1 MSAFEYTA
9 VDGDGRE
16 QRGILEGD
24 TARQVR
30 QQLRDQGLMPLTVA
44 AAVERARRD
53 RPGLAGQGAGL
64 GFGRGV
70 SAADLALI
78 TRQLATLV
86 ASGMPVEEALR
97 AIARHAEKPRIQR
110 LVMALRS
117 RVVEGHSLAAALAEF
132 PRSFPEIYVA
142 TVRAGEQSGHLDN
155 VLDRLADYTDA
166 RQETRTSVGNA
177 LAYPAILSLVA
188 VGIVIFLLSYI
199 VPEVVGVFGSFDAEL
214 PWLTRALI
222 AVSDFLRAWGWVLL
236 ILLVVA
242 VVAARLA
249 LQRPAIRHAA
259 DEMLLK
265 LPVIGSLLRGA
276 DTGRFARTLSIL
288 AASGVPVLEA
298 LGIASTVVNN
308 RPMRAAVERAAVQV
322 REGTSLH
329 RALDRSG
336 RFPPMVLHLIAS
348 GEQSG
353 QLDQML
359 HRAADHQER
368 ETRMKVALMVNLFEP
383 AVILIMGLAVLV
395 IVLAILLPIFELNQ
409 LVR

>member
-9 VDGDGRE
+9 LDPDGRE
-16 QRGILEGD
+16 KRGILEGD

-30 QQLRDQGLMPLTVA
+30 QQLRDQGLTPLSVA
-44 AAVERARRD
+44 AAVERARGERT
-53 RPGLAGQGAGL
+53 GSGL
-64 GFGRGV
+64 GFGGGLG
-70 SAADLALI
+70 AADLALI

-97 AIARHAEKPRIQR
+97 AIARHADKPKVQR

-177 LAYPAILSLVA
+177 LAYPVILTIVA
-188 VGIVIFLLSYI
+188 LGIVVFLLSYI
-199 VPEVVGVFGSFDAEL
+199 VPEVIGVFGSFDADL

-222 AVSDFLRAWGWVLL
+222 ATSEFLRAWGLVLL
-236 ILLVVA
+236 GLLGAAVA
-242 VVAARLA
+242 GARLA
-249 LQRPAIRHAA
+249 LRRPRVRHAVDA
-259 DEMLLK
+259 LLLR
-265 LPVIGSLLRGA
+265 LPVIGPLLRGA

-298 LGIASTVVNN
+298 LGIAATVVNN

-329 RALDRSG
+329 RALERSG

-353 QLDQML
+353 RLDDML

-368 ETRMKVALMVNLFEP
+368 ETRMKVALMVNIFEP
-383 AVILIMGLAVLV
+383 LVILFMGVTVLI

>member
-9 VDGDGRE
+9 LDTDGR
-16 QRGILEGD
+16 QRRGILEGD
-24 TARQVR
+24 TARQIR
-30 QQLRDQGLMPLTVA
+30 QQLRDRGLTPLNVA
-44 AAVERARRD
+44 EATERARRD
-53 RPGLAGQGAGL
+53 RPAL
-64 GFGRGV
+64 GFGRGIG
-70 SAADLALI
+70 AADLALI

-97 AIARHAEKPRIQR
+97 AIARHADKPRVQR
-110 LVMALRS
+110 LVMALRG

-142 TVRAGEQSGHLDN
+142 TVRAGEQSGHLDG
-155 VLDRLADYTDA
+155 VLERLADYTDA

-177 LAYPAILSLVA
+177 LAYPIILSLVA
-188 VGIVIFLLSYI
+188 VGIVIFLLAYI

-214 PWLTRALI
+214 PLLTRVLI
-222 AVSDFLRAWGWVLL
+222 GVSDFLRDWGVALGG
-236 ILLVVA
+236 VVA
-242 VVAARLA
+242 VALVGARLA
-249 LQRPAIRHAA
+249 LRRPRVRFAF
-259 DEMLLK
+259 DEFLLRV
-265 LPVIGSLLRGA
+265 PVVGPLARGA

-298 LGIASTVVNN
+298 LSITATVVSN

-322 REGTSLH
+322 REGMSLH
-329 RALDRSG
+329 RALEKSG

-353 QLDQML
+353 QLDRML

-368 ETRMKVALMVNLFEP
+368 ETRMKVSLLVNIFEP
-383 AVILIMGLAVLV
+383 AVILLMGMAVLV

>member
-9 VDGDGRE
+9 FDPQGRE
-16 QRGILEGD
+16 KRGILEGD

-30 QQLRDQGLMPLTVA
+30 QMLRDQGLTPLNVA
-44 AAVERARRD
+44 EAAEQARRE
-53 RPGLAGQGAGL
+53 RPSIGFNRGVGAG
-64 GFGRGV
+64 
-70 SAADLALI
+70 DLALI
-78 TRQLATLV
+78 TRQLATLI

-97 AIARHAEKPRIQR
+97 AIARHADKPRVQR
-110 LVMALRS
+110 MVMALRA
-117 RVVEGHSLAAALAEF
+117 RVVEGHSLAGALAEF

-142 TVRAGEQSGHLDN
+142 TVRAGEQSGHLDG
-155 VLDRLADYTDA
+155 VLDRLADYTEA
-166 RQETRTSVGNA
+166 RQETRSSVGNA
-177 LAYPAILSLVA
+177 LAYPLILTVVA
-188 VGIVIFLLSYI
+188 LGIVVFLLSYI

-222 AVSDFLRAWGWVLL
+222 GLSDFLRDWGLVLGL
-236 ILLVVA
+236 AL
-242 VVAARLA
+242 VAAVIGGQLA
-249 LQRPAIRHAA
+249 LRRPRIRHAV
-259 DEMLLK
+259 DEFLLRM
-265 LPVIGSLLRGA
+265 PIIGPMLRGA

-298 LGIASTVVNN
+298 LGIASTVVGN
-308 RPMRAAVERAAVQV
+308 RPMRRAVERAAVQV
-322 REGTSLH
+322 REGSSLH
-329 RALDRSG
+329 RALEKSG
-336 RFPPMVLHLIAS
+336 RFPPMVLHLISS

-368 ETRMKVALMVNLFEP
+368 ETRMKVSLLVNVFEP
-383 AVILIMGLAVLV
+383 AIILVMGMAVLV

>member
-9 VDGDGRE
+9 YDAQGRE
-16 QRGILEGD
+16 KRGILEGD

-30 QQLRDQGLMPLTVA
+30 QQLRDQGMIPLSVTE
-44 AAVERARRD
+44 AVERAQRD
-53 RPGLAGQGAGL
+53 RPGR
-64 GFGRGV
+64 GFSRGV
-70 SAADLALI
+70 GAADLALI
-78 TRQLATLV
+78 TRQLATLL
-86 ASGMPVEEALR
+86 ASGMPLEEALR
-97 AIARHAEKPRIQR
+97 AIARHAEKPRVQR

-155 VLDRLADYTDA
+155 VLDRLADYTEG
-166 RQETRTSVGNA
+166 RQETKSSVAGA
-177 LAYPAILSLVA
+177 LAYPAVLTVVA
-188 VGIVIFLLSYI
+188 LGIVIFLLSYI

-214 PWLTRALI
+214 PWLTQALI
-222 AVSDFLRAWGWVLL
+222 AISDFLIEWGVVLL
-236 ILLVVA
+236 ILLAVLIVA
-242 VVAARLA
+242 GHLA
-249 LQRPAIRHAA
+249 LRRPAIRHRADAA
-259 DEMLLK
+259 LLR
-265 LPVIGSLLRGA
+265 LPAIGPLLRGA

-298 LGIASTVVNN
+298 LGIAATVVNN
-308 RPMRAAVERAAVQV
+308 RPMRAAVQRAATQV
-322 REGTSLH
+322 REGMSLH
-329 RALDRSG
+329 RALEKSG
-336 RFPPMVLHLIAS
+336 QFPPMVLHLIAS

-353 QLDQML
+353 QLDDML

-368 ETRMKVALMVNLFEP
+368 ETRMKVSLIVNLFEP
-383 AVILIMGLAVLV
+383 AIILLMGAIVLV

>member
-9 VDGDGRE
+9 IDGEGRE

-30 QQLRDQGLMPLTVA
+30 QQLRDQGLTPLNVA

-53 RPGLAGQGAGL
+53 SPSLGSGL
-64 GFGRGV
+64 GFGRGIG
-70 SAADLALI
+70 AADLALI

-97 AIARHAEKPRIQR
+97 AIARHAEKPKVQR
-110 LVMALRS
+110 LVMALRT
-117 RVVEGHSLAAALAEF
+117 RIVEGHSLAAALAEF

-155 VLDRLADYTDA
+155 VLERLADYTDA

-177 LAYPAILSLVA
+177 LAYPAILSVVA
-188 VGIVIFLLSYI
+188 VAIVIFLLSYI
-199 VPEVVGVFGSFDAEL
+199 VPEVVGVFGSFDADL

-222 AVSDFLRAWGWVLL
+222 ASSDFLRDWGWMLL

-242 VVAARLA
+242 IVVARLA
-249 LQRPAIRHAA
+249 LQRPAIRYAA
-259 DEMLLK
+259 DEALLK
-265 LPVIGSLLRGA
+265 LPIIGSLLRGA

-329 RALDRSG
+329 RALDRSN

-368 ETRMKVALMVNLFEP
+368 ETRMKVSLLVNIFEP
-383 AVILIMGLAVLV
+383 AVILVMGLAVLV

>member
-9 VDGDGRE
+9 FDADGRE

-24 TARQVR
+24 TARQIR
-30 QQLRDQGLMPLTVA
+30 QQLRDRGLTPLNVA
-44 AAVERARRD
+44 EASEQVRRERPTIGFSR
-53 RPGLAGQGAGL
+53 GLGAG
-64 GFGRGV
+64 
-70 SAADLALI
+70 DLALI

-97 AIARHAEKPRIQR
+97 AIARHADKPRLQR
-110 LVMALRS
+110 LVMALRA

-142 TVRAGEQSGHLDN
+142 TVRAGEQSGHLDG

-166 RQETRTSVGNA
+166 RQETRASVGSA
-177 LAYPAILSLVA
+177 LAYPLILTVVAI
-188 VGIVIFLLSYI
+188 GIVVFLLAYI

-214 PWLTRALI
+214 PWLTQALI
-222 AVSDFLRAWGWVLL
+222 ALSDFLLDWGLVLFG
-236 ILLVVA
+236 LLVVA
-242 VVAARLA
+242 AIAIQLA
-249 LQRPAIRHAA
+249 LRRPRIRHAF
-259 DEMLLK
+259 DEAVLR
-265 LPVIGSLLRGA
+265 LPVIGPLVRGA

-329 RALDRSG
+329 RALEKSG

-368 ETRMKVALMVNLFEP
+368 ETRMKVSLLVNVFEP
-383 AVILIMGLAVLV
+383 AIILVMGMAVLV

>member
-9 VDGDGRE
+9 FDADGRE

-30 QQLRDQGLMPLTVA
+30 QQLRERGLTPLTVSE
-44 AAVERARRD
+44 AVERARRE
-53 RPGLAGQGAGL
+53 RSGFGPGRGIGAG
-64 GFGRGV
+64 
-70 SAADLALI
+70 DLALV

-97 AIARHAEKPRIQR
+97 AIARQADKPRAQR
-110 LVMALRS
+110 LVMALRA
-117 RVVEGHSLAAALAEF
+117 RVVEGHSLAAALAGF

-142 TVRAGEQSGHLDN
+142 TVRAGEQSGHLDS

-166 RQETRTSVGNA
+166 RQETRSSVGNA
-177 LAYPAILSLVA
+177 LAYPIILTVVAI
-188 VGIVIFLLSYI
+188 GIVIFLLSYI

-222 AVSDFLRAWGWVLL
+222 ATSDFLRAHGFVLAGVL
-236 ILLVVA
+236 IAAGIGGQLALRRPRIRHSVDEILL
-242 VVAARLA
+242 R
-249 LQRPAIRHAA
+249 
-259 DEMLLK
+259 
-265 LPVIGSLLRGA
+265 LPVVGPLIRGA

-298 LGIASTVVNN
+298 LGIAATVVNN
-308 RPMRAAVERAAVQV
+308 RPLRAAVERAAVQV

-329 RALDRSG
+329 RALERSG
-336 RFPPMVLHLIAS
+336 RFPPLVLHLIAS

-353 QLDQML
+353 QLDRML

-368 ETRMKVALMVNLFEP
+368 ETRMKVSLLVNIFEP
-383 AVILIMGLAVLV
+383 MIILVMGMIVLV

>member
-9 VDGDGRE
+9 IDAEGRE

-30 QQLRDQGLMPLTVA
+30 QQLRDQGLTPLNVA

-53 RPGLAGQGAGL
+53 RPAAGFAL
-64 GFGRGV
+64 RGGM

-97 AIARHAEKPRIQR
+97 AVARHADKPRVQR

-132 PRSFPEIYVA
+132 PRSFPDIYVA

-177 LAYPAILSLVA
+177 LAYPAILTVVA
-188 VGIVIFLLSYI
+188 LGIVVFLLSYI
-199 VPEVVGVFGSFDAEL
+199 VPEVIGVFGAFDAEL

-222 AVSDFLRAWGWVLL
+222 ATSDFLRSWGVLL
-236 ILLVVA
+236 LVLLVVA
-242 VVAARLA
+242 VLGAQLA
-249 LQRPAIRHAA
+249 LRRPAVRHAV
-259 DEMLLK
+259 DELLLR
-265 LPVIGSLLRGA
+265 LPIIGPLLRGA

-298 LGIASTVVNN
+298 LGIAATVVNN

-329 RALDRSG
+329 RALEKSG

-353 QLDQML
+353 QLDDML

-368 ETRMKVALMVNLFEP
+368 ETRMKVSLLVNIFEP
-383 AVILIMGLAVLV
+383 VVILFMGLAVLV

>member
-9 VDGDGRE
+9 IDGDGRE

-30 QQLRDQGLMPLTVA
+30 QQLRDQGLTPLNVA

-53 RPGLAGQGAGL
+53 SPGLGSGL
-64 GFGRGV
+64 GFARGI

-97 AIARHAEKPRIQR
+97 AIARHAEKPKVQR
-110 LVMALRS
+110 LVMALRT
-117 RVVEGHSLAAALAEF
+117 RIVEGHSLAAALAEF

-177 LAYPAILSLVA
+177 LAYPAILSVVA

-199 VPEVVGVFGSFDAEL
+199 VPEVVGVFGSFDTDL
-214 PWLTRALI
+214 PLLTRALI
-222 AVSDFLRAWGWVLL
+222 ASSDFLRDWGWLLLVLL
-236 ILLVVA
+236 TVV
-242 VVAARLA
+242 VIVGQIA
-249 LQRPAIRHAA
+249 LRRPPIRHTA

-329 RALDRSG
+329 RALEKSG

-368 ETRMKVALMVNLFEP
+368 ETRMKVSLLVNIFEP
-383 AVILIMGLAVLV
+383 AVILVMGLAVLV